1 MAGASQRAL
10 ILIPLIACACHT
22 TRRVPLVPTAMRDLP
37 EGSSVML
44 KEGERV
50 QLAEG
55 RLTADSLLGTRRN
68 GAHIA
73 VPRDRVAFV
82 EERHVSGGRTLA
94 LVGGAF
100 FGVLVAFVALATA
113 AGPGLP

>member
-10 ILIPLIACACHT
+10 ILVSLIACACHT
-22 TRRVPLVPTAMRDLP
+22 TRRLPLVPATTRDLP
-37 EGSSVML
+37 EGSSVVL
-44 KEGERV
+44 KGGERV

-55 RLTADSLLGTRRN
+55 HLTTDSLLGTRRD

-82 EERHVSGGRTLA
+82 EERHVSGGRTLV
-94 LVGGAF
+94 LVGGAL
-100 FGVLVAFVALATA
+100 FGVLVALVALATA